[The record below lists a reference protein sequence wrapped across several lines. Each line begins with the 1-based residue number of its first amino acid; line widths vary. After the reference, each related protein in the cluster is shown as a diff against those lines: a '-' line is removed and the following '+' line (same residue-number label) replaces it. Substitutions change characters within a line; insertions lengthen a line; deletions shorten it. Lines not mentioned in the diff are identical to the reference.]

1 MEAIDTGGREQQ
13 MHGTQRFRTQRM
25 KGKSIQGGPSEGH
38 VAALFFFISD
48 SFSPA
53 SAFAWKYTCLANNIQ
68 HPPGE
73 VKKKKKTSDPRVLE

>member
-1 MEAIDTGGREQQ
+1 
-13 MHGTQRFRTQRM
+13 M
-25 KGKSIQGGPSEGH
+25 KEKSIQGGPSEGH

-53 SAFAWKYTCLANNIQ
+53 SAFAWKYTCLAYNIQ

-73 VKKKKKTSDPRVLE
+73 AKKRKRKPAIQRALEYLFFVSMVVVWG